1 MSAAVTNHDEGKPA
15 RGKSV
20 RGSRALD
27 SLPMKSRT
35 TGAKALARSRLVKR
49 LRLIL
54 PGLGL
59 ALVAAFL
66 FNTRSNKPDDAFLD
80 DFKDVSASADEL
92 RMANPRFAGVDDKGR
107 PFEITAQSAL
117 QTPNDRNF
125 VELDQP
131 RAVQGDGDAVSVV
144 TADKGLYQSETNILD
159 LEENVTLSHEI
170 GADTYVLRTPSAQVT
185 IKDEVVTSDAGV
197 GGESNDGGA
206 LRADRMKAY
215 NGEGRVVFEGNV
227 RMRIY
232 PKSKQTG
239 AEASEDADAEEN
251 GEETSE
257 QQ

>member
-1 MSAAVTNHDEGKPA
+1 MSAAVTDHDEGKPA
-15 RGKSV
+15 RGQSV

-27 SLPMKSRT
+27 SLPTGSRT
-35 TGAKALARSRLVKR
+35 TGAQAMARSRLVRR

-54 PGLGL
+54 PTLGL
-59 ALVAAFL
+59 ALVLVFF
-66 FNTRSNKPDDAFLD
+66 FNTRSNKPDDAFLK
-80 DFKDVSASADEL
+80 DFEDISTSADEL

-107 PFEITAQSAL
+107 PFEITAESAM
-117 QTPNDRNF
+117 QTSNDRNF

-144 TADKGLYQSETNILD
+144 TADRGLYQSETNILD
-159 LEENVTLSHEI
+159 LEENVTLAHEI
-170 GADTYVLRTPSAQVT
+170 GADTYVLRTPSATVA
-185 IKDEVVTSDAGV
+185 IKDEIVTSDSGV
-197 GGESNDGGA
+197 GGESDDGGA

-239 AEASEDADAEEN
+239 AQTSDDAGAEANDEDTN
-251 GEETSE
+251 E